1 GSHDAER
8 ARRSCARLQTA
19 SAWVTRLRAS
29 RAALAGL
36 GSLLR
41 LGSLAMLAALLVNC
55 ASSECATDHVFVDG
69 ECVPQCEP
77 DSCGEGLFCVRSVC
91 RPECTGSAD
100 CLAGDTC

>member
-1 GSHDAER
+1 MQSGRPSFRRTIPSFGSHDAER

-77 DSCGEGLFCVRSVC
+77 DSCGEGLFCV
-91 RPECTGSAD
+91 
-100 CLAGDTC
+100 